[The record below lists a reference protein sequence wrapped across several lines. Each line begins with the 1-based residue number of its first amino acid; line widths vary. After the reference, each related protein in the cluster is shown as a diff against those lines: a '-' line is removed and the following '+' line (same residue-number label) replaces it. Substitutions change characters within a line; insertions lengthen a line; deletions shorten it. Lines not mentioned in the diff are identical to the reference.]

1 MRLAFCGAAI
11 RTCSKP
17 PCCCRRISTT
27 WELAKVSWSVLKAD
41 TELLWL
47 PVLSAISAIM
57 ARYSIGRRDGELL
70 ALRERL
76 FGSRL
81 TGAAQCPA
89 CGQAVEL
96 DFAVNDIR
104 TEPVSETDRVHD
116 LKWADYELCFRL
128 PSSADLAALEP
139 HLEKLAAKTAIV
151 QRCVTA
157 VKLKGEATASG
168 PLPVA
173 VIDVVSERMAEL
185 DPQGD
190 VQLAL
195 NCPGCSHRWESSLD
209 IASYLWAE
217 IQTWAGRMLRDVHAL
232 ASAYGWRETD
242 ILSLSPW
249 RRQVYLEMIQP

>member
-1 MRLAFCGAAI
+1 MEVWEQARSQTQVQRALTLLALTVPGQSAA
-11 RTCSKP
+11 
-17 PCCCRRISTT
+17 
-27 WELAKVSWSVLKAD
+27 EL
-41 TELLWL
+41 
-47 PVLSAISAIM
+47 
-57 ARYSIGRRDGELL
+57 ARYSIGRRDRELL

-81 TGAAQCPA
+81 TGAVQCPA

-104 TEPVSETDRVHD
+104 IEPVNETDLVHD

-139 HLEKLAAKTAIV
+139 HEGKLAAKTAIV

-157 VKLKGEATASG
+157 VKLKGETTTSG

-173 VIDVVSERMAEL
+173 VIDALSERMAEL

-195 NCPGCSHRWESSLD
+195 NCPGCSHRWETPLD

-217 IQTWAGRMLRDVHAL
+217 IQTWAVRMLRDVHAL
-232 ASAYGWRETD
+232 ASAYGWREAD